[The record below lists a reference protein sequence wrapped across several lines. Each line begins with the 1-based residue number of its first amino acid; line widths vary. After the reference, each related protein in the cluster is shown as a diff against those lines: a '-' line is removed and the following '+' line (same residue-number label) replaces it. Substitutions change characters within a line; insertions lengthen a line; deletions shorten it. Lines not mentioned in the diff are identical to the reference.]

1 MSTTM
6 IAEALVPIFLV
17 MFLGYFVEARANAD
31 IAKADVGVA
40 EANLAFAAAQV
51 DLAALLN
58 CGRTQR
64 DNTTGKS

>member
-6 IAEALVPIFLV
+6 IAEALVPIFLLC
-17 MFLGYFVEARANAD
+17 FLATSSTRANAD

-40 EANLAFAAAQV
+40 EANLAFAADQV
-51 DLAALLN
+51 DVAALLN

-64 DNTTGKS
+64 NNATGKS

>member
-1 MSTTM
+1 LATSST
-6 IAEALVPIFLV
+6 
-17 MFLGYFVEARANAD
+17 RANAD

-51 DLAALLN
+51 DLAALLS

-64 DNTTGKS
+64 NNAMGKS

>member
-6 IAEALVPIFLV
+6 IAEALVPIFFV
-17 MFLGYFVEARANAD
+17 MFLGYFVDARQSD

-40 EANLAFAAAQV
+40 EANFAFAAAQV

-58 CGRTQR
+58 CGGTQR
-64 DNTTGKS
+64 NNATGKS

>member
-1 MSTTM
+1 MSTTT

-17 MFLGYFVEARANAD
+17 MFLGYFVDARQSD
-31 IAKADVGVA
+31 IAKADAGVA

-64 DNTTGKS
+64 NNATGKS

>member
-6 IAEALVPIFLV
+6 IAEALVPIFFV
-17 MFLGYFVEARANAD
+17 MFLGYFVDARQSD
-31 IAKADVGVA
+31 IAKADAGVA

-51 DLAALLN
+51 DLAALLH

-64 DNTTGKS
+64 NNATGKS